1 MWLRNILSSYSSL
14 SVSLMYQQE
23 QQQLYNFF
31 SSASATD
38 AFVHSSPSSSS
49 SSSFSFPS
57 SSLPSFSSSFLS
69 DKATVLKT
77 PFHILLPSS
86 FSGSSFYLGFLLS
99 PTSIKI
105 QQHPELQTFPGS
117 TVPSPLPPLHHKI
130 LPTLDPVD
138 SVASPRLESI
148 MD

>member
-1 MWLRNILSSYSSL
+1 MFIIISFIDVSTAAALIFLISYTCCCFCSLLSFVLFLFFFFLPFL
-14 SVSLMYQQE
+14 S
-23 QQQLYNFF
+23 
-31 SSASATD
+31 A
-38 AFVHSSPSSSS
+38 P
-49 SSSFSFPS
+49 PP
-57 SSLPSFSSSFLS
+57 PSFSSSFLS
-69 DKATVLKT
+69 DRATVLKT

-105 QQHPELQTFPGS
+105 QQYPELQTFPGS
-117 TVPSPLPPLHHKI
+117 TVLSPLPPLHHKI
-130 LPTLDPVD
+130 LPALDPAD